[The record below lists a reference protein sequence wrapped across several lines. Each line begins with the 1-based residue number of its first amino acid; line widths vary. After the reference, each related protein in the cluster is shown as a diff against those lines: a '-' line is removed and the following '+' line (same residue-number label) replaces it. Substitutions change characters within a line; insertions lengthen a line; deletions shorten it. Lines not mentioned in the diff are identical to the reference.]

1 MATPVGME
9 ENMMEGSK
17 MAYQF
22 SGIIWIVIDKL
33 EFPELAT
40 RRQERVRKLFFF

>member
-9 ENMMEGSK
+9 ENMMGGSK

-22 SGIIWIVIDKL
+22 SGII
-33 EFPELAT
+33 
-40 RRQERVRKLFFF
+40 